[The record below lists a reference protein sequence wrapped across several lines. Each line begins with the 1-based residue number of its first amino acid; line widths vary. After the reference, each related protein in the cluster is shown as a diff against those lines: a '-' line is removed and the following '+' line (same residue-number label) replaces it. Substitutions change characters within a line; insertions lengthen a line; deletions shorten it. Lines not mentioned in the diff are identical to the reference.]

1 MCEYNLSVRSLYS
14 SISNQDLDV
23 IVEQI
28 QQRFGLCARAS
39 TSPRNQGPT
48 TCQRESK
55 KGSVVLRRLTS
66 INGPLALWHIDG
78 NHKLIRLSSLSLPSL
93 HPATR
98 RVFPRGTTLI

>member
-39 TSPRNQGPT
+39 TSPRNQ
-48 TCQRESK
+48 ESRRR
-55 KGSVVLRRLTS
+55 VVLYC
-66 INGPLALWHIDG
+66 AD
-78 NHKLIRLSSLSLPSL
+78 
-93 HPATR
+93 
-98 RVFPRGTTLI
+98 